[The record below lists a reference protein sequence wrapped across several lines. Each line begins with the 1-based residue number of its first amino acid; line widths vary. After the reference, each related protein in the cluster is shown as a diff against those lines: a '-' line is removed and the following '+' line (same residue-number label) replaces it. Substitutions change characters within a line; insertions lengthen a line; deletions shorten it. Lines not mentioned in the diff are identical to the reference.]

1 MNGFKQTTLTGYQT
15 VQAHLSTMAET
26 TDMLPVAM
34 SVDSDFFS
42 RIYDVAFGEKG
53 NKDREVAMREEQ
65 IIAAQRQE
73 DDQDM
78 LREVAETAIKEMRE
92 QQAAMISM
100 YGYDVSED
108 ALNAAI
114 LYNLQNWD
122 EVSKDMNPEQSK
134 ELYDLSAD
142 LLNAEGDEKTRILEE
157 IDTVSSEYGQSTFE
171 RAHRIDG
178 RRDDLDAKLE
188 SSSKQDIESAD
199 DFLAE
204 GSDSESFDM
213 AFESPN
219 SQITETFTLEVA
231 GTGANAQSMMFSE
244 EGFDITATEHSV
256 AQQVPVEKSF
266 VLDTL
271 G

>member
-100 YGYDVSED
+100 YGYDVSEE

-122 EVSKDMNPEQSK
+122 EISKDMSPEQSK
-134 ELYDLSAD
+134 ELYDLSVEARD
-142 LLNAEGDEKTRILEE
+142 ASGEEKKRILEE
-157 IDTVSSEYGQSTFE
+157 IDAKASDYGRSTFE
-171 RAHRIDG
+171 RAKNIDDG
-178 RRDDLDAKLE
+178 RLEAKLE
-188 SSSKQDIESAD
+188 SEAQEVSVDRKEELKDQLSQENNFDK
-199 DFLAE
+199 
-204 GSDSESFDM
+204 SFGG
-213 AFESPN
+213 EN
-219 SQITETFTLEVA
+219 SQIAENFTLEAEGV
-231 GTGANAQSMMFSE
+231 GTHAQYMTLSE
-244 EGFDITATEHSV
+244 ESFDITATEHSV
-256 AQQVPVEKSF
+256 AHQGLDDNAF